1 MSAVLVSA
9 SAAFAAQ
16 AGSGTPRAA
25 REFPVP
31 TQQCLQALAAKEEVV
46 LAEFDSQSAQ
56 RKATV
61 QAHRDALAAAAAIAD
76 DDERK
81 AAMQQARETFRA
93 DMQEPSEAMQAA
105 MDAVRDACGGERG
118 GFGQGFGPGSG
129 PMKGMMRGGM
139 HGERR
144 GGPGSCG
151 NAATAEE
158 GNANQ
163 DSE

>member
-16 AGSGTPRAA
+16 ADSGTPRAA

-56 RKATV
+56 RKAAV

-81 AAMQQARETFRA
+81 AAMQQAREAFRA

-105 MDAVRDACGGERG
+105 MDAVRDACGG

-144 GGPGSCG
+144 GGTGSCG
-151 NAATAEE
+151 NAATVGE

-163 DSE
+163 DNE

>member
-25 REFPVP
+25 REFPAP

-56 RKATV
+56 RKAAV

-81 AAMQQARETFRA
+81 AAMQQAREAFRA

-105 MDAVRDACGGERG
+105 MDAVREACGGRG
-118 GFGQGFGPGSG
+118 GFGSGFGPGNG

-139 HGERR
+139 QGERH
-144 GGPGSCG
+144 GGHGPCGSPD
-151 NAATAEE
+151 AAEE
-158 GNANQ
+158 DGADQEN
-163 DSE
+163 